1 VEENM
6 TANVEELEGA
16 KVDDA
21 ESDTVE
27 KLVSDHEKGG

>member
-6 TANVEELEGA
+6 TARVEEGA

-21 ESDTVE
+21 ESD
-27 KLVSDHEKGG
+27 KLVSVHEKGGE